1 MLLLLLLILVC
12 SLSGASAGRALSS
25 IQGLVFRLPRAPP
38 TSTTLTPPVAARRR
52 RGASSKAFTRLTRLE
67 GLETWTTELRL
78 GGVNASSSSSS
89 LLVELGK
96 AMLYSGCPDEALE
109 MYRSLSPFFQ
119 EEQQERD
126 SKLTSVALRAMIA
139 LGDEEGALSLLR
151 SSSSEGR
158 HSILADDDALS
169 FLLADFAKTSA
180 SGLCVALDLRLSLLQ
195 RGGRL
200 GAHGVAGLLR
210 GVWEHGLGGQSSASQ
225 SPLLLDSAAQGLALA
240 KESRDAF
247 RLAPAAAESL
257 AFELLRE
264 LVNATSTPTNATKTA
279 PVAVDKRT
287 RGEFLRVVFQSAA
300 LQTKPVLNRN
310 FEATAALNREAEAL
324 GGLRA
329 ATLALSKFGLP
340 WDSHTADVLV
350 DECLKTGDISAVN
363 YIIAQMNVL
372 NLYAGTPT
380 FNSVLKRY
388 AESGDGESAY
398 QLLAEMREQPHTE
411 PDAESLALVLE
422 ACALTERGRHLSR
435 DLISQLDAGDGDGD
449 DATTI
454 STISKPVMDRWAEL
468 QVLSRL
474 PYGTV
479 IEKMA
484 ACGTAQPD
492 FETVL
497 LLFRAF
503 GRVGD
508 WRGALNLY
516 DLQQMGTKR
525 RSEMRS
531 TALSST
537 SSSSSSSSTT
547 FEFSATLPPVNR
559 ATLVGILTVLRD
571 LGRPAEAAKVLLQQP
586 RELAT
591 TEAFALALEA
601 CSSTTAEN
609 LKLLEKTR
617 LADLALALFA
627 EFERRDQRPDRRIMA
642 ALIRTFALRGDVP
655 SALGVYEEMLE
666 KFSPDC
672 RGLQNIIDV
681 CLEEPQ
687 YLRTLCVTLERLAEK
702 DSIDLAVFSGDLLM
716 QAFSDSRKLGVALT
730 AMEDCCEAAR
740 VQERVETVFCSLDV
754 LSVLVAGAIQE
765 SQGGEASLSAVM
777 RQLGNKGI
785 APDADTMDYFR
796 VASAAEPAKNS
807 PGSSHYN
814 KKLRPNGLKQASLL
828 DLEPPEGFAQ
838 AAPGVKRSGN
848 PQIND
853 REPYFKA
860 GGGEKFRRHV
870 DLMRRGGEAAAAE
883 LWEPE
888 EEQPNNLT
896 EEQQL
901 AMAEAALEL
910 GPED

>member
-1 MLLLLLLILVC
+1 M
-12 SLSGASAGRALSS
+12 
-25 IQGLVFRLPRAPP
+25 
-38 TSTTLTPPVAARRR
+38 
-52 RGASSKAFTRLTRLE
+52 
-67 GLETWTTELRL
+67 
-78 GGVNASSSSSS
+78 
-89 LLVELGK
+89 
-96 AMLYSGCPDEALE
+96 
-109 MYRSLSPFFQ
+109 
-119 EEQQERD
+119 
-126 SKLTSVALRAMIA
+126 
-139 LGDEEGALSLLR
+139 
-151 SSSSEGR
+151 
-158 HSILADDDALS
+158 
-169 FLLADFAKTSA
+169 
-180 SGLCVALDLRLSLLQ
+180 
-195 RGGRL
+195 
-200 GAHGVAGLLR
+200 
-210 GVWEHGLGGQSSASQ
+210 
-225 SPLLLDSAAQGLALA
+225 
-240 KESRDAF
+240 
-247 RLAPAAAESL
+247 
-257 AFELLRE
+257 
-264 LVNATSTPTNATKTA
+264 
-279 PVAVDKRT
+279 
-287 RGEFLRVVFQSAA
+287 
-300 LQTKPVLNRN
+300 
-310 FEATAALNREAEAL
+310 
-324 GGLRA
+324 
-329 ATLALSKFGLP
+329 
-340 WDSHTADVLV
+340 
-350 DECLKTGDISAVN
+350 
-363 YIIAQMNVL
+363 
-372 NLYAGTPT
+372 
-380 FNSVLKRY
+380 
-388 AESGDGESAY
+388 
-398 QLLAEMREQPHTE
+398 
-411 PDAESLALVLE
+411 
-422 ACALTERGRHLSR
+422 
-435 DLISQLDAGDGDGD
+435 
-449 DATTI
+449 
-454 STISKPVMDRWAEL
+454 
-468 QVLSRL
+468 
-474 PYGTV
+474 
-479 IEKMA
+479 
-484 ACGTAQPD
+484 
-492 FETVL
+492 
-497 LLFRAF
+497 
-503 GRVGD
+503 
-508 WRGALNLY
+508 
-516 DLQQMGTKR
+516 
-525 RSEMRS
+525 
-531 TALSST
+531 
-537 SSSSSSSSTT
+537 
-547 FEFSATLPPVNR
+547 NR

-571 LGRPAEAAKVLLQQP
+571 LSRPAEAAKVLLQQP

-591 TEAFALALEA
+591 NEAFALALEA

-702 DSIDLAVFSGDLLM
+702 DSINLALFSGDLLM
-716 QAFSDSRKLGVALT
+716 QVFSDSRKLGVALT

-765 SQGGEASLSAVM
+765 SQGGSGGEASLSAVM

-838 AAPGVKRSGN
+838 AAPRVKRSGN

-910 GPED
+910 GQED